1 MYLHNDLD
9 LFKDITSETALMLSM
24 DPSIIEKDY
33 YVTLLLKEIAER
45 QPDVIFKGGTSLSKC
60 YKLINRFSEDIDLNI
75 QGEKK
80 PPESKR
86 RALKANIVS
95 SIEKYDFNLENADNI
110 RSGRDFNRYIISCP
124 TKFTSKFLKQ
134 QLIIETAVFLR
145 SYPCEKMFASSYIYD
160 FLLKNNY
167 NDIIYEYG
175 LEPFELN
182 VQAAERTMIDKLY
195 ALGDYYL
202 NGTIKGHS
210 RHIYDICKLLT
221 IVEIDNELKK
231 LKEQV
236 CAERMNDKQCL
247 SAKEDVNFKKLLTE
261 IIEND
266 VYKSDYENITSKLL
280 FEKLSYSTAVR
291 SLEEILKSELFD

>member
-1 MYLHNDLD
+1 MYLHDDLD
-9 LFKDITSETALMLSM
+9 LFKDTVSETASMFSM

-33 YVTLLLKEIAER
+33 YVTLLLKEIVER

-86 RALKANIVS
+86 RALKASIVS
-95 SIEKYDFNLENADNI
+95 SIEKYDFNLENADDI
-110 RSGRDFNRYIISCP
+110 RSRRDFNKYIISYP
-124 TKFTSKFLKQ
+124 TEFASSFLKQ
-134 QLIIETAVFLR
+134 QLIVETAVFLR
-145 SYPCEKMFASSYIYD
+145 SYPCKRMFASSYIYD
-160 FLLKNNY
+160 FLSKNNHKS
-167 NDIIYEYG
+167 IICEYG
-175 LEPFELN
+175 LESFELN

-202 NGTIKGHS
+202 SDTIKGHS

-221 IVEIDNELKK
+221 IVKIDSELKA

-236 CAERMNDKQCL
+236 RAERMNDKQCL
-247 SAKEDVNFKKLLTE
+247 SAKEDVNFKKLLTK

-280 FEKLSYSTAVR
+280 FENVSYSTAVK
-291 SLEEILKSELFD
+291 SLEEILQSELFD